1 MEEYLQYL
9 IDGYGHKDYD
19 NFIGYVYTT
28 LQREIDSK
36 KKNKDKDK
44 YIILRDSIL
53 KYIISNKK
61 SLTLKLSTN
70 S

>member
-9 IDGYGHKDYD
+9 IEGYGHKDYD

-53 KYIISNKK
+53 KHIISNKK
-61 SLTLKLSTN
+61 PLTLMLSKN
-70 S
+70 R

>member
-9 IDGYGHKDYD
+9 IEGYGHKDYD
-19 NFIGYVYTT
+19 NFIGYVYTI

-53 KYIISNKK
+53 KHIISNKK
-61 SLTLKLSTN
+61 PLTLMLSKN
-70 S
+70 R